1 MTPDRLRLLIANIGL
16 SMRALA
22 AKLGYQSHQSITAW
36 LSGRARMT
44 EEQAAWLE
52 EYAKLRGRM
61 AHEQLSLRVQQEV
74 AERRWLEKN
83 PAPAEK

>member
-1 MTPDRLRLLIANIGL
+1 MTPDRLRVLIRTIGL

-36 LSGRARMT
+36 LKGRSHMT
-44 EEQAAWLE
+44 EQQAAWLE

-61 AHEQLSLRVQQEV
+61 AHEQLLLQMEQEAV
-74 AERRWLEKN
+74 EARWLEKN
-83 PAPAEK
+83 PPPVPY